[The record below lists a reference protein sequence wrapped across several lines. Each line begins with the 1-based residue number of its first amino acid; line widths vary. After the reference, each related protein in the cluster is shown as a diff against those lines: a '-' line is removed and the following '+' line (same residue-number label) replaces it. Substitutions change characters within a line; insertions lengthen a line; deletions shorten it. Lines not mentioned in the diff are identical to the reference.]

1 MGWMGQRS
9 CFPPRRLSPAAVGAI
24 AVVVALAAV
33 AIVIAA
39 AFLSS
44 PPPSRR
50 HRRLL
55 IVVRLPPGRRGRSRA
70 RRVPRLRPPSSLQAR
85 HALSPT
91 PSPSAGHPGSSLSTR
106 RWGSARHYSSL
117 GLSMDGSLHVDR
129 HHVCVRPWT
138 RVRPLLCPAVVELK
152 HASLSWSIG
161 SSPLRLRRLRI
172 AAAPSHRSSPHINF
186 ANTSVS
192 SLVKPVDDLCIHG
205 FGARR
210 HISPVTPNTQCVN
223 LGVHAIDYPDVL
235 EADIHCPYRPSPVT
249 PTSRQLMI
257 SSYRSSPRSQGRYS
271 TSRGCYPS
279 PSPLARH
286 RRPLSVTVA
295 PSLSLLPPSRF
306 ID

>member
-55 IVVRLPPGRRGRSRA
+55 IVVRLPPDDVDALELVEFLDYDPPQVFKLAMRFLQRPRRRGTSRLVA
-70 RRVPRLRPPSSLQAR
+70 EHSSL
-85 HALSPT
+85 
-91 PSPSAGHPGSSLSTR
+91 
-106 RWGSARHYSSL
+106 GSARHYSSL